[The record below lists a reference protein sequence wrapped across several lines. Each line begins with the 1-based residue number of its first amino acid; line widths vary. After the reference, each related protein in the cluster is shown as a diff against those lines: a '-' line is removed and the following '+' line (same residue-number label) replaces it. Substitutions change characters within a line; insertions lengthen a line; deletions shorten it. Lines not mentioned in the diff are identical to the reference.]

1 MRATCGWGR
10 LDEGAAKNSL
20 GAGLIN
26 ICAYDEDGLIGFGRV
41 IGDGAI
47 YFYIQD
53 LIVKEQYQGQG
64 IGREILKYLI
74 QETKKIASSGAIIG
88 LMSAHGKESFYQ
100 NEGLIL
106 RPNNQYGAGMI
117 LNL

>member
-1 MRATCGWGR
+1 MRAGCGWGR
-10 LDEGAAKNSL
+10 LEEAAVKNSL
-20 GAGLIN
+20 EAGLVN

-64 IGREILKYLI
+64 IGREILKQLI
-74 QETKKIASSGAIIG
+74 LETRKISSSGAVIG
-88 LMSAHGKESFYQ
+88 LMSARGKEAFYQ
-100 NEGLIL
+100 KEGFIL